1 MKKHLITIIIVCI
14 ACIACGFGAFLFY
27 EKIHASQTEVAT
39 LQQEVQSLQ
48 IQADRLNTQ
57 KRENAENVKTAEL
70 DEYFVSAN
78 GALGFVEYI
87 ENLAV
92 SSGLTYRINLFD
104 SAQDP
109 EASKNEKE
117 LLKTSLTTNG
127 SVQNTRNFIALI
139 QTLPY
144 NVKITK
150 VDLKRA
156 TDPSAAISAKDSWT
170 AVIDFYVIKSID
182 KPADPNAAAQR

>member
-1 MKKHLITIIIVCI
+1 MKKHLITIIIVSLI
-14 ACIACGFGAFLFY
+14 CIACGFGAFMFY
-27 EKIHASQTEVAT
+27 EKIHASQTEVAA

-48 IQADRLNTQ
+48 IQSDRQNTQ
-57 KRENAENVKTAEL
+57 KRESAENVKTVEL
-70 DEYFVSAN
+70 DGYFISPD

-117 LLKTSLTTNG
+117 LLKTSLTTTG
-127 SVQNTRNFIALI
+127 SIQNTRNFISLI

-150 VDLKRA
+150 VDLKRTA
-156 TDPSAAISAKDSWT
+156 DPAAAISAKDSWT
-170 AVIDFYVIKSID
+170 AIIDFYVIKSID